1 MESFVICPSCNEENP
16 GSLLMC
22 RKCQSSLI
30 GVPRIRRE
38 DPETAAAS
46 PITAEAGIGTTGPTA
61 AVNYSNAAMLAEIR
75 SWGFWSLGL
84 GALHLI
90 TSGFLSA
97 PWGILLI
104 IVGLGSFFF
113 RSASMFIIYAITL
126 AWAGLSNLLSLEAGW
141 IFFGLYQF
149 YLAFRVFQRFRLFHN
164 MEMEASGLTVIDSTP
179 KERANQFFPWL
190 GSFFGCSSIVG
201 FVLLV
206 LAVIFI
212 TVGSNGTA
220 TPPDYFGFI
229 EGLIVNFGV
238 LGASIGLASVLSKYK
253 LKALAWIGLIAGVL
267 TVVLEYALIYLL

>member
-1 MESFVICPSCNEENP
+1 MTSYAICPSCNEENP

-22 RKCQSSLI
+22 RKCQASLI
-30 GVPRIRRE
+30 GVPRIHKE
-38 DPETAAAS
+38 EPETATDSPVSTDASIGTAS
-46 PITAEAGIGTTGPTA
+46 PAA
-61 AVNYSNAAMLAEIR
+61 AVNYSHAAMLAEIR
-75 SWGFWSLGL
+75 SWAFWSLGL

-90 TSGFLSA
+90 TLGFLST
-97 PWGILLI
+97 PWGILLV
-104 IVGLGSFFF
+104 IVGLGSFLFQ
-113 RSASMFIIYAITL
+113 SASMFIIYAVTL
-126 AWAGLSNLLSLEAGW
+126 AWAGLSNVLSLEAGW

-164 MEMEASGLTVIDSTP
+164 METEASGLTIDSAP
-179 KERANQFFPWL
+179 KERADQFFPWL
-190 GSFFGCSSIVG
+190 GSVFGCSSIAG

-212 TVGSNGTA
+212 AVGSNGTA

-238 LGASIGLASVLSKYK
+238 LGASIGLASLLSKYK
-253 LKALAWIGLIAGVL
+253 LKALVWIGLIAGVL

>member
-1 MESFVICPSCNEENP
+1 
-16 GSLLMC
+16 MC
-22 RKCQSSLI
+22 RKCQASLI
-30 GVPRIRRE
+30 GVPRIHKE
-38 DPETAAAS
+38 EPETATDS
-46 PITAEAGIGTTGPTA
+46 PVSTDAGIGTASPAA
-61 AVNYSNAAMLAEIR
+61 AVNYSHAAMLAEIR
-75 SWGFWSLGL
+75 SWAFWSLGL

-104 IVGLGSFFF
+104 IVGLGSFLFQ
-113 RSASMFIIYAITL
+113 SASMFIIYAVTL
-126 AWAGLSNLLSLEAGW
+126 AWAGLSNVLSLEAVW

-164 MEMEASGLTVIDSTP
+164 METEASESTVIDSAP
-179 KERANQFFPWL
+179 KERADQFFPWL

-201 FVLLV
+201 FGLLV
-206 LAVIFI
+206 LTVIFI
-212 TVGSNGTA
+212 AVGSNGTA

-238 LGASIGLASVLSKYK
+238 LGASIGLASLLSKYK

-267 TVVLEYALIYLL
+267 TVVLEYALIFLM